1 MKMALEKE
9 DIIELQSIL
18 DDRYVKQ
25 KDCDERQEKVNNRFA
40 NDDKRIELLSNK
52 FKTWDK
58 LFWVIA
64 SASIGSLVTAIF
76 ELISK

>member
-1 MKMALEKE
+1 MALEKE

-25 KDCDERQEKVNNRFA
+25 KDCDERQERVNNRFA
-40 NDDKRIELLSNK
+40 NDDKRIELLSSK
-52 FKTWDK
+52 FKIWDK

-64 SASIGSLVTAIF
+64 SASIGSLVTAII

>member
-1 MKMALEKE
+1 MALEKE
-9 DIIELQSIL
+9 DILELQSIL

>member
-1 MKMALEKE
+1 MALEKD

-25 KDCDERQEKVNNRFA
+25 KDCDERQERVNNRFA
-40 NDDKRIELLSNK
+40 NDDKRIELLSSK
-52 FKTWDK
+52 FKIWDK

-64 SASIGSLVTAIF
+64 SASIGSLVTAII

>member
-1 MKMALEKE
+1 MALEKE

-25 KDCDERQEKVNNRFA
+25 KDCDERQERVNNRFA

-64 SASIGSLVTAIF
+64 SASIGSLVTAII